1 MREAAIVSTARTP
14 IGKAYRGAFNNTH
27 SATLGGHAVEHAL
40 KKAGLEPSRVQDVVM
55 GAALTTGVQSG
66 DIARQVAIRAGIPVT
81 TPAITVSKFCTSGL
95 EAIVAGSYR
104 VLQEG
109 LDVVAAGGVESIS
122 QIQVPGYEFMI
133 EEPWIR
139 QNRPDYY
146 MHMIETAEVVYDR
159 YGVSRESQ
167 DEFSFHSQQR
177 TAAAQAAGL
186 LDDEIVPMES
196 VKRVVNKETGEESFS
211 TVTLAHDEGNRPS
224 TTLEGLQALKPVMRA
239 DGCVTAGNASQLSDG
254 ASAVIVMN
262 RDTAEKEGI
271 EPLGYFRGYTSVG
284 VEPDEMGIA
293 PVYAVPALLDRFGL
307 SVNDIG
313 LWELNEAFAVQ
324 AVYCRDKLGI
334 PDELLNVN
342 GGAISIGHPYGM
354 SGARM
359 AGHALIEG
367 KRRGAKYV
375 VVTMCAATGLGG
387 AGLFEVAL

>member
-27 SATLGGHAVEHAL
+27 SVTLGGHAVEHAIE
-40 KKAGLEPSRVQDVVM
+40 KAGLEPSRVQDVVI
-55 GAALTTGVQSG
+55 GAAMTTGVQSG
-66 DIARQVAIRAGIPVT
+66 DVARQIAIRAGIPVT

-122 QIQVPGYEFMI
+122 LIQVPGYDFMI

-139 QNRPDYY
+139 ANKPDYY
-146 MHMIETAEVVYDR
+146 MHMLETAEVVYDR
-159 YGVSRESQ
+159 YGVSRDSQ
-167 DEFSFHSQQR
+167 DEYSLLSQQR
-177 TAAAQAAGL
+177 TAAGQAAGL
-186 LDDEIVPMES
+186 FDDEIVPMES
-196 VKRVVNKETGEESFS
+196 VKRVVNKETGEESFE
-211 TVTLAHDEGNRPS
+211 TVTLTKDEGNRPG
-224 TTLEGLQALKPVMRA
+224 TTLESLQSLKPVFRP

-262 RDTAEKEGI
+262 RETAEKEGI

-284 VEPDEMGIA
+284 VEPDEMGIG

-307 SVNDIG
+307 DVKDIG

-324 AVYCRDKLGI
+324 TVYCRDKLGI

-359 AGHALIEG
+359 TGHALIEG

>member
-27 SATLGGHAVEHAL
+27 SATLGGHVVEHAL

-66 DIARQVAIRAGIPVT
+66 DIARQIAIRAGIPVT
-81 TPAITVSKFCTSGL
+81 TPALTVSKFCTSGL
-95 EAIVAGSYR
+95 EAIVGGSYR
-104 VLQEG
+104 VLNEG
-109 LDVVAAGGVESIS
+109 VDVVAAGGIESIS
-122 QIQVPGYEFMI
+122 MIQVPGYDFMI
-133 EEPWIR
+133 EEPWIK
-139 QNRPDYY
+139 QNKPDYY

-159 YGVSRESQ
+159 YGVSRDSQ
-167 DEFSFHSQQR
+167 DEYSFQSQQR
-177 TAAAQAAGL
+177 TAAGQAAGL
-186 LDDEIVPMES
+186 FDDEIVPMES
-196 VKRVVNKETGEESFS
+196 VKRVVDKETGEESFV
-211 TVTLAHDEGNRPS
+211 TVSLTHDEGNRPS
-224 TTLEGLQALKPVMRA
+224 TTLEGLQALKPVARP

-262 RDTAEKEGI
+262 RETAENEGI
-271 EPLGYFRGYTSVG
+271 QPLGYFRGYNSVG
-284 VEPDEMGIA
+284 VQPDEMGIA
-293 PVYAVPALLDRFGL
+293 PVYAVPTLLDRFGL
-307 SVNDIG
+307 SVKDIG

-324 AVYCRDKLGI
+324 TVYCRDKLGI

-387 AGLFEVAL
+387 AGLFEVAY

>member
-27 SATLGGHAVEHAL
+27 SATLGGYAVEHAL

-139 QNRPDYY
+139 QNKPDYY

-167 DEFSFHSQQR
+167 DEFSFQSQQR

-196 VKRVVNKETGEESFS
+196 VKRVVNKETGEESFT

>member
-14 IGKAYRGAFNNTH
+14 IGKAYRGAFNNSH

-104 VLQEG
+104 VLQGG

-122 QIQVPGYEFMI
+122 MIQVPGYDFMI

-139 QNRPDYY
+139 QNKPDYY

-167 DEFSFHSQQR
+167 DEFSFQSQQR

-211 TVTLAHDEGNRPS
+211 TVTLTHDEGNRPS

-307 SVNDIG
+307 SVSDIG